1 MVGMAMD
8 NTLDDELAA
17 TRVAVRRVMQQLKK
31 ELTADEYAHMAS
43 LIFRGTNTVARLLR
57 IKLSLSKEMESD
69 FEAGIGEALNGV
81 GDEVG
86 LDL

>member
-17 TRVAVRRVMQQLKK
+17 ARVAVRRVMQQLKK

-43 LIFRGTNTVARLLR
+43 LIFRGTNTIARLLR
-57 IKLSLSKEMESD
+57 IKRSLSKDMESD
-69 FEAGIGEALNGV
+69 FEAGIGEALNGY
-81 GDEVG
+81 GGEIG

>member
-8 NTLDDELAA
+8 NTP
-17 TRVAVRRVMQQLKK
+17 VRRVMQQLKK

-43 LIFRGTNTVARLLR
+43 LIFRGTNTIARLLR
-57 IKLSLSKEMESD
+57 IKRSLSKDMESD

-81 GDEVG
+81 GDDVG